1 MKHSRDFEPGESREL
16 DDYLPGQRP
25 PIEAQLIDL
34 CDEIAYNT
42 ADLDDAFGA
51 GMIRAEDAQAQV
63 GKFAELWE
71 AAEGHFPAAS
81 QRVRMKEVIRGLID
95 HLASGLMEGT
105 SAAASGLPDI
115 AAVRASTRA
124 AQFTESAAECS
135 RELKSLLRDKV
146 YDAAVLVEAR
156 SESVALVAKLFGWFL
171 ENPDRLPE
179 EYREE
184 FSSEP
189 VHRQVCDYIAGMTDG
204 FFLRTCA
211 QVRSGAGWQPARDW

>member
-1 MKHSRDFEPGESREL
+1 MKHSRDFESGEL
-16 DDYLPGQRP
+16 DEYLPGQRP

-34 CDEIAYNT
+34 CDEIAYNA
-42 ADLDDAFGA
+42 ADLDDAYGA
-51 GMIRAEDAQAQV
+51 GMIRVEDAQAQV
-63 GKFAELWE
+63 AKFAELWE
-71 AAEGHFPAAS
+71 SAEGHFPAAPG
-81 QRVRMKEVIRGLID
+81 RVLMKEAIRGLID

-105 SAAASGLPDI
+105 VAAAEECTDI
-115 AAVRASTRA
+115 AAVRASVRVA
-124 AQFTESAAECS
+124 RFTEPAARCS
-135 RELKSLLRDKV
+135 RELKGLLREKV
-146 YDAAVLVEAR
+146 YDAAILADAR

-211 QVRSGAGWQPARDW
+211 QAGVIS